1 MAKNIT
7 FNTDARAKLA
17 KGVNTLAD
25 AVTVTMGPKGRYVAL
40 QRTFG
45 APTITNDG
53 VSVAKEIELEDN
65 IENMGAQLVKEVATK
80 TNDTVGDGTTT
91 ATLLA
96 QAIVNDGLR
105 NVAAGANPLAIRRG
119 IDKAVNAAVAE
130 MKKQAKPVETKEQIA
145 SVGTISA
152 GDPEVGEKIAEAME
166 VVGKDGVITVEDS
179 QTFDITIDTVEG
191 MQFDKGYVSA
201 YFVTD
206 NDRMEAVMKDPFIL
220 ITDQKISSVQDIMPV
235 LEAVQRAGRGLLIIA
250 EDIDGE
256 ALPTLVLNKI
266 RGALNVCAVKAPGYG
281 DRRKRILEDIA
292 VLTGGQAALDELGV
306 KVADITADMLG
317 TAKSVT
323 ISKDNTVIVGGA
335 GSKEAIDARIAQIK
349 GEMENTTSDF
359 DREKLQERLAKLSG
373 GVAVIKVGAAT
384 ESELKEIKHRV
395 EDALQATR
403 AAVEEGIVAGGGV
416 AFMDAV
422 PALDA
427 VEIDDPEEK
436 IGVDIVKKAL
446 TAPVATIA
454 KNAGFEGAVVVDKV
468 AELPAGQGLNS
479 ANGEWGD
486 MIEMGVLD
494 PVKVSRVTL
503 QNAASV
509 ASLILITE
517 ATVSDVPKNTQ
528 LEDAGRRYV
537 LRPTRSRTPTGNPQ
551 GVTGVSLRNVLG
563 HAKRLR
569 IALRAAEPLCVLRNV
584 PERNPRHAPGFPA
597 FTALGSARGEGRG

>member
-206 NDRMEAVMKDPFIL
+206 NDRMEAVMKDPYIL

-235 LEAVQRAGRGLLIIA
+235 LEAVQRAGHGLLIIA

-323 ISKDNTVIVGGA
+323 ISKDNTVVVGGA

-416 AFMDAV
+416 AFMDAA

-427 VEIDDPEEK
+427 VELDDPEEK

-528 LEDAGRRYV
+528 LEDAIAAATAGQ
-537 LRPTRSRTPTGNPQ
+537 Q
-551 GVTGVSLRNVLG
+551 GGG
-563 HAKRLR
+563 MY
-569 IALRAAEPLCVLRNV
+569 
-584 PERNPRHAPGFPA
+584 
-597 FTALGSARGEGRG
+597 

>member
-7 FNTDARAKLA
+7 FDTDARAKLA

-40 QRTFG
+40 QRSFG

-152 GDPEVGEKIAEAME
+152 GDAEVGNKIADAMD

-179 QTFDITIDTVEG
+179 QTFDIQIDTVEG

-206 NDRMEAVMKDPFIL
+206 NDRMEAVMKDPYIL
-220 ITDQKISSVQDIMPV
+220 ITDQKISNVQDIMPV
-235 LEAVQRAGRGLLIIA
+235 LEAVSRAGKGLLIIA

-281 DRRKRILEDIA
+281 DRRKRMLEDIA
-292 VLTGGQAALDELGV
+292 VLTGGQAALDELGI
-306 KVADITADMLG
+306 KVADISAEMLG

-323 ISKDNTVIVGGA
+323 ITKDNTTIVDGA
-335 GSKEAIDARIAQIK
+335 GSKEAIADRVAAIK
-349 GEMENTTSDF
+349 GEMEHTDSEF

-384 ESELKEIKHRV
+384 ETELKEIKHRV

-416 AFMDAV
+416 AFMDAL
-422 PALDA
+422 PALEGI
-427 VEIDDPEEK
+427 EISDPEEQ
-436 IGVDIVKKAL
+436 IGIDIIKKAL

-454 KNAGFEGAVVVDKV
+454 KNAGYEGAVIVDKV
-468 AELPAGQGLNS
+468 SELPAGEGLNS
-479 ANGEWGD
+479 ANGEWGN

-494 PVKVSRVTL
+494 PVKVTRTTL

-528 LEDAGRRYV
+528 LEDAIAAATAGA
-537 LRPTRSRTPTGNPQ
+537 Q
-551 GVTGVSLRNVLG
+551 GGG
-563 HAKRLR
+563 MY
-569 IALRAAEPLCVLRNV
+569 
-584 PERNPRHAPGFPA
+584 
-597 FTALGSARGEGRG
+597 